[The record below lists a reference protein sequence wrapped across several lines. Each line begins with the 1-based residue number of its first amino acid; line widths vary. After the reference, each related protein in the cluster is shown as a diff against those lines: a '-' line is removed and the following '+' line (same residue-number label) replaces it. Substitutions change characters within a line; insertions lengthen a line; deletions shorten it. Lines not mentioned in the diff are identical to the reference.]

1 VDVRIYADARGREPV
16 AEYLRRIA
24 RAGEESAVGTAERYV
39 DLLEA
44 HGPNLGM
51 PIDRVLDSRAGL
63 YELRPGDHRIAYG
76 VVGETIYLLEA
87 WRKQQRRAPE
97 RAVNRA
103 RRLLLELRRAGAS

>member
-1 VDVRIYADARGREPV
+1 MRTPAVESLSRSTCAGSPALAR
-16 AEYLRRIA
+16 
-24 RAGEESAVGTAERYV
+24 RAQSQRAERYV

-103 RRLLLELRRAGAS
+103 RRLLLELRRVGAS